1 MKNKIEIIVDKLN
14 LSIQEIKLEQ
24 FDVIQTVPNL
34 IWMLENGFDELKALV
49 SGYKFRESEDEIH
62 FFKETKPR
70 LFNKLIYFRKIYQ
83 LELNKPVSGYKTIR
97 AYLEKEHERINL
109 FCNKNVEFIQ
119 YYRSGQTILDEYYF
133 LRGRREIEL
142 NLESFYFERDPKFST
157 HFDFKVARL
166 LANDMLAAHLNYQL
180 SKLKY
185 LEENNCYQDDLELP
199 TANWSD
205 KKTALVEIIYGIYEE
220 KSVNAGDIEIKTLA
234 NIFGRI
240 FKIDLS
246 DIYHTF
252 LEIRG
257 RKTNR
262 TEYLNRLVKALNK
275 RMDEADGKYPTL
287 SYPANPNTLCL
298 HG

>member
-1 MKNKIEIIVDKLN
+1 MQNQIKLISENLNRLILERELVISEIIKDVPPIVSAIEDGFIKLKDVVSN
-14 LSIQEIKLEQ
+14 LSFPSTQ
-24 FDVIQTVPNL
+24 
-34 IWMLENGFDELKALV
+34 
-49 SGYKFRESEDEIH
+49 DEIH
-62 FFKETKPR
+62 FFKETKPK
-70 LFNKLIYFRKIYQ
+70 LFSKLIYFRKIYQ

-97 AYLEKEHERINL
+97 AYLEKEHDQINL

-119 YYRSGQTILDEYYF
+119 YYRSGSGQTILDEYYF

-205 KKTALVEIIYGIYEE
+205 KKTALAEIIYGIYEE
-220 KSVNAGDIEIKTLA
+220 KSVNGGDIEIKTLA
-234 NIFGRI
+234 NIFGRV
-240 FKIDLS
+240 FKVDLS

-262 TEYLNRLVKALNK
+262 TEYLNRLAKALNK
-275 RMDEADGKYPTL
+275 RMDEADGK
-287 SYPANPNTLCL
+287 
-298 HG
+298 